1 MCGPEKNLQS
11 ADQTQCLWLCP
22 WRGKGTNFPAWVKWF
37 ELNPSIKTCPKT
49 AVCLLYYVTL
59 YSGNNL
65 FLVNMKVPFLCSV
78 FFICILCHSLKTYL
92 IRCLA
97 EETWYA
103 SVLIFQCGTGWV
115 SMLGLIG
122 THTHKAYHGDY
133 SEKFTYFG
141 MTYNSRHNLWIMKLL
156 LEWGVACVF
165 CTLYFSFLIHNAIM
179 HTFLHIWGK
188 KDYKTSYFIL
198 NFCCPSV
205 TLITDCNIWL
215 QVDAKL
221 QEDLTKLDDLLGPP
235 MSIPLMG
242 WSSHKQ
248 MV

>member
-1 MCGPEKNLQS
+1 MWHFILEITYFWWIWKFIFFLNICRLYIMALS
-11 ADQTQCLWLCP
+11 A
-22 WRGKGTNFPAWVKWF
+22 R
-37 ELNPSIKTCPKT
+37 
-49 AVCLLYYVTL
+49 
-59 YSGNNL
+59 
-65 FLVNMKVPFLCSV
+65 
-78 FFICILCHSLKTYL
+78 KTYL
-92 IRCLA
+92 ILCFA
-97 EETWYA
+97 QETWYA

-122 THTHKAYHGDY
+122 THTHKAYHGEY

-165 CTLYFSFLIHNAIM
+165 CTLYFSFLIHKQLC
-179 HTFLHIWGK
+179 TPFLHIWGK
-188 KDYKTSYFIL
+188 KDNKIPYFM

-215 QVDAKL
+215 QVDSKL

-235 MSIPLMG
+235 MSIPLIG
-242 WSSHKQ
+242 WSYKQ
-248 MV
+248 MVYLQIKLWKIYAFCHNYGTYTWH